1 MGFFQRLLD
10 MLQVAPRRSKV
21 SASSFEPGDL
31 VSVVTD
37 DERFGVVKVLAVDR
51 GGVHARL
58 YVQRFEARP
67 GAEEVGELSTAPFG
81 PEYENPFS
89 IGHMPL
95 SHQTF
100 AAWQPVLIRPG
111 ASVDEDELD
120 GYRMWQ
126 DAEAGYF

>member
-1 MGFFQRLLD
+1 MFRRLLAS
-10 MLQVAPRRSKV
+10 MVHRVRGARTRS
-21 SASSFEPGDL
+21 SAIFGSGDL

-37 DERFGVVKVLAVDR
+37 DGRFGVIKILVADE

-58 YVQRFEARP
+58 YVQRFDQRP
-67 GAEEVGELSTAPFG
+67 GPTDLDELSTAPFG
-81 PEYENPFS
+81 PEHGNPFS

-95 SHQTF
+95 SHASF
-100 AAWQPVLIRPG
+100 AGWQPAIIVRGSTVL
-111 ASVDEDELD
+111 EQELE